1 MSTSPSGDD
10 DGTVSDT
17 EADMIT
23 PMDMEQSAI
32 DLSQPAMSCQFG
44 SAKKAA
50 REARELIAKMDKQTT
65 VLKVSLPITMNLKTR
80 LKDAANVAECVL

>member
-65 VLKVSLPITMNLKTR
+65 VKVSLPIMMNLKTR